1 MIDFLC
7 QSKYTIFITK
17 NQKVKDIMSSKSG
30 FFKNMLRLALP
41 IALQQ
46 LLVSCAQ
53 LVDTA
58 MVTRLGN
65 VVVSAVGVSSRW
77 IFLMNLFYF
86 GISSGSAALIAQ
98 FWGAKDKKNIK
109 RSYGIALIFGAVVAL
124 IFSITMFTIPELMLR
139 VFTDETAVI
148 ETGAQYMK
156 IIAFMG
162 IFSAFNQISCVALRA
177 TERVNPP
184 LFTSIASVIIN
195 SALNYILIY
204 GKLGFPA
211 LGIRGAAIA
220 TLTSA
225 IVQSVLLLIVLRTS
239 RNIYSDPIKD
249 FFNLSKDFFRRFSVV
264 CLPVVMNEVA
274 WAIGTNVYA
283 MVFARQGSECYAG
296 YTIFSSIEQIAF
308 IFFVGICHACSIMT
322 GKSIGEGNELKAYKE
337 AKKFVIMTPI
347 IGIITGTVL
356 ALVRNPLLSLLEIE
370 TQGAFDVASS
380 LILLYCLW
388 LPVRNLPYTLI
399 VGTFR
404 AGGDTKAG
412 IFYDCISLY
421 AISIPVVVYLGIF
434 AKVEFVYLVMAMYL
448 CEDIPKTIM
457 SLFRFKSKKWIRNL
471 TDK

>member
-1 MIDFLC
+1 
-7 QSKYTIFITK
+7 
-17 NQKVKDIMSSKSG
+17 
-30 FFKNMLRLALP
+30 MLRLALP
-41 IALQQ
+41 IAFQQ

-65 VVVSAVGVSSRW
+65 VVVSSVGVSSRW

-86 GISSGSAALIAQ
+86 GISSGSAAMIAQ
-98 FWGAKDKKNIK
+98 FWGAKEKSNIK
-109 RSYGIALIFGAVVAL
+109 RSYGIALIFGAAVAAV
-124 IFSITMFTIPELMLR
+124 FSVSMFTVPELMLR
-139 VFTDETAVI
+139 VFTDEQAVI

-156 IIAFMG
+156 IVAFMG
-162 IFSAFNQISCVALRA
+162 IFSAFNQITCTALRA

-184 LFTSIASVIIN
+184 LFTSIAAVAVN
-195 SALNYILIY
+195 TVLNYILIY

-211 LGIRGAAIA
+211 MGIRGAALA
-220 TLTSA
+220 TLTSTL
-225 IVQSVLLLIVLRTS
+225 VQSILLLIVLRTS
-239 RNIYSDPIKD
+239 KEIYSDPIKD
-249 FFNLSKDFFRRFSVV
+249 FFNLSKAFFRRFSIV
-264 CLPVVMNEVA
+264 CLPVVFNEVA
-274 WAIGTNVYA
+274 WAMGTNIYA
-283 MVFARQGSECYAG
+283 MVFARQGSESYAG

-308 IFFVGICHACSIMT
+308 VFFVGICHACSIMT
-322 GKSIGEGNELKAYKE
+322 GKTIGEGKNLGAYKQ

-347 IGIITGTVL
+347 IGLITGTVL
-356 ALVRNPLLSLLEIE
+356 AFVRNPLLSLLEIE

-388 LPVRNLPYTLI
+388 LPIRNIPYTLI

-404 AGGDTKAG
+404 AGGDTKIG

-421 AISIPVVVYLGIF
+421 AISIPVVVYLGFF
-434 AKVEFVYLVMAMYL
+434 AKVDFVYLIMAMYL

-457 SLFRFKSKKWIRNL
+457 SLIRFKNKKWIRNL